1 MEKEQVISETEA
13 WVKSVIVGLNFCP
26 FARREVEKKSIDYCV
41 VESDQL
47 ETCLESLIIESV
59 KLDQNEE
66 IETTLLIFPNGF
78 ESFDHFLDLYELADA
93 LLVEQGYEGVY
104 QLASF
109 HPDYLFAESEESD
122 PANYTNRA
130 PYPTL
135 HLIREASIER
145 VLENVEYPEAIP
157 EENIKQ
163 ARELGIDKMD
173 SLLKACFK
181 GRR

>member
-1 MEKEQVISETEA
+1 MDKGKIILETEA

-26 FARREVEKKSIDYCV
+26 FARREVERKSINYRLI
-41 VESDQL
+41 EREQL
-47 ETCLESLIIESV
+47 EICLEALIFECV

-66 IETTLLIFPNGF
+66 IETTLLIFPEGF
-78 ESFDHFLDLYELADA
+78 EEFDHFLDLNELAGA
-93 LLVEQGYEGVY
+93 LLVEQGYEGIY

-145 VLENVEYPEAIP
+145 VLENVEHPEEIP

-163 ARELGIDKMD
+163 ARALGIDKME
-173 SLLKACFK
+173 SLLKTCFK
-181 GRR
+181 GHH